1 MSGINLL
8 LEFGVI
14 NVSKDFEVRRCRNL
28 IRKR

>member
-8 LEFGVI
+8 FEFGVI
-14 NVSKDFEVRRCRNL
+14 NFSKDFEVKRCRNL